1 VGIQFGPDLLQSLLQ
16 SLLPV
21 VGVSLIAIVLFGF
34 AVLYKKWKNISSS
47 SISHIDAHLIGKR
60 QQATG
65 QEIQLNGEHTV
76 IAPLSGCFVIFEP
89 VGGGERQE
97 FQVSYEIYH
106 SLAQGECGR
115 LEFQGSRFVDFHVK
129 DNSKTQTKKSK
140 RRSG

>member
-1 VGIQFGPDLLQSLLQ
+1 MGIQFGPDLLQSLLE

-34 AVLYKKWKNISSS
+34 AVLYRKWKKLSDNTTSYIN
-47 SISHIDAHLIGKR
+47 AHLIGKR

-65 QEIQLNGEHTV
+65 QEIQLNGEQTV

-97 FQVSYEIYH
+97 FQVSGEIYQA
-106 SLAQGECGR
+106 LAQGDCGR
-115 LEFQGSRFVDFHVK
+115 LEFQGSQFIHFHVK
-129 DNSKTQTKKSK
+129 DSSKMQVKKSK
-140 RRSG
+140 RKSG